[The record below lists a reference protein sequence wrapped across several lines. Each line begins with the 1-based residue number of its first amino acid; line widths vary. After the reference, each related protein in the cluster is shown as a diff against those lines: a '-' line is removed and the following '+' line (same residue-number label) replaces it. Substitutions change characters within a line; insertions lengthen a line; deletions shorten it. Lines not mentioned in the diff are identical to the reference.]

1 MAGPP
6 ASLRFLV
13 LLVFAPLTPVLLAMP
28 LLSPPVVVALTAVW
42 LLVPSWGG
50 WIFVGT
56 SLGLM
61 QWRVWKL
68 YVQRLAMSVYVYSF
82 CGLIITKYMIIKMKN
97 QRHEKRAD
105 AAPGYGCRRT
115 RLGLSENHPEHI
127 ENWRAHLKHERFRC
141 NRSFASLS

>member
-1 MAGPP
+1 
-6 ASLRFLV
+6 
-13 LLVFAPLTPVLLAMP
+13 MP

-82 CGLIITKYMIIKMKN
+82 CGLIITKYMIIKMKISGTKN
-97 QRHEKRAD
+97 EPMPPPGTGAD
-105 AAPGYGCRRT
+105 EPVWA
-115 RLGLSENHPEHI
+115 
-127 ENWRAHLKHERFRC
+127 
-141 NRSFASLS
+141 